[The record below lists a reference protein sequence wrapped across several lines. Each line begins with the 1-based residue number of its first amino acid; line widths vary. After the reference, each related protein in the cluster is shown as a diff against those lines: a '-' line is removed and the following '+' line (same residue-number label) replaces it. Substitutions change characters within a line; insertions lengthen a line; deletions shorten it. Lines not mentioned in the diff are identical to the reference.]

1 MEEFYGT
8 YHLDKFPR
16 SFVKLQTLKTNLSD
30 LHKLTLTALKKVRK
44 SFRLELL
51 SKIESYNDSKK
62 ENLKPRSCC

>member
-30 LHKLTLTALKKVRK
+30 LHKRSLLLKK
-44 SFRLELL
+44 
-51 SKIESYNDSKK
+51 
-62 ENLKPRSCC
+62 